1 MIRDIVG
8 RQNHSVKLARKLQQK
23 KQRRDRGLL
32 VGEGLDLLRAAVDAG
47 ADLRDILVRR
57 DLLPDLPPSLMERA
71 ARSEPSD
78 AVGVHI
84 GVCDEETLAYASSLG
99 GSADVIFTS
108 SEPAWSLGD
117 LELAQGLTLFLA
129 GVGDPGNV
137 GTLVRSCAAFGATGV
152 ICSPG
157 TADPYG
163 PKALRGGMGAQFT
176 VPIVTDVTPGDLREK
191 LGRSP
196 RTEEGGPVVLVA
208 DPHAGE
214 DVRSLSLDS
223 GAIVVLGAERAGPGA
238 DWAHERRVTIPQGG
252 FDSLNVAMAGTVLL
266 YELSRHTAGR
276 KYP

>member
-1 MIRDIVG
+1 
-8 RQNHSVKLARKLQQK
+8 
-23 KQRRDRGLL
+23 
-32 VGEGLDLLRAAVDAG
+32 
-47 ADLRDILVRR
+47 
-57 DLLPDLPPSLMERA
+57 
-71 ARSEPSD
+71 
-78 AVGVHI
+78 
-84 GVCDEETLAYASSLG
+84 
-99 GSADVIFTS
+99 
-108 SEPAWSLGD
+108 
-117 LELAQGLTLFLA
+117 
-129 GVGDPGNV
+129 
-137 GTLVRSCAAFGATGV
+137 
-152 ICSPG
+152 
-157 TADPYG
+157 
-163 PKALRGGMGAQFT
+163 MGAQFT